1 MVVYFQLNG
10 LQFKRKNLKI
20 FYHHWRFQHVG
31 DNSID
36 NEDHDIAYKQLNSN
50 GPGTHLEDDG
60 DFKEFINIFIITKN
74 LLIKRQKTSDSESV
88 DVKINDFKKV
98 KTKTPKTLDPDDSHN
113 LIFAYLFSGVFR
125 RSSTSK
131 RARPLKLREKYHCF
145 LYQFPCIIKD
155 GMHKKL
161 TCAHLELWST
171 EIIKVNPSGSQVIY
185 PSPYHSNHVYQY
197 YAPNMYQ
204 NYTPTLVATNT
215 NVNVNNTHINV
226 KENISIQD
234 FFENL
239 DKKFGDKVFSVY
251 LKKFS
256 DQRIEVQHIP
266 ELGDEEFLV

>member
-1 MVVYFQLNG
+1 MYCMYCKCKF
-10 LQFKRKNLKI
+10 FKK
-20 FYHHWRFQHVG
+20 FYS
-31 DNSID
+31 NS
-36 NEDHDIAYKQLNSN
+36 L
-50 GPGTHLEDDG
+50 
-60 DFKEFINIFIITKN
+60 
-74 LLIKRQKTSDSESV
+74 KTSDSESV
-88 DVKINDFKKV
+88 DAEIIDFKKV

-125 RSSTSK
+125 RGRVNSGTNK
-131 RARPLKLREKYHCF
+131 KAQIITELREKYHCF

-171 EIIKVNPSGSQVIY
+171 EIIKGFTTIDKP
-185 PSPYHSNHVYQY
+185 PTYQIFVFDKKKAFLLSIFKSIQADHKLFIHHLIIQITY
-197 YAPNMYQ
+197 INIMLQ
-204 NYTPTLVATNT
+204 ICIKIITPTLVATNT

-251 LKKFS
+251 LKNFS
-256 DQRIEVQHIP
+256 DQRIEVQNIP

>member
-1 MVVYFQLNG
+1 M
-10 LQFKRKNLKI
+10 
-20 FYHHWRFQHVG
+20 
-31 DNSID
+31 
-36 NEDHDIAYKQLNSN
+36 EETSN
-50 GPGTHLEDDG
+50 GSLLPAKWVTIQEKEFEDFLSSLEVSACPGTHLEDDG
-60 DFKEFINIFIITKN
+60 DFKEFINIFIIYVCLYYNERNHVKKKEEKIV
-74 LLIKRQKTSDSESV
+74 IKRQKTSDSESV
-88 DVKINDFKKV
+88 DVEIINFKKV

-171 EIIKVNPSGSQVIY
+171 EIIKGFTTIDKP
-185 PSPYHSNHVYQY
+185 PTYQIFVFDKKK
-197 YAPNMYQ
+197 AFLLSIFKSIQ
-204 NYTPTLVATNT
+204 IATNT

-251 LKKFS
+251 LKNFS